1 MRYEYSGSNLDICLI
16 ILTGVYG
23 KLNEYERERAANAFP
38 ARKYKNVDLII

>member
-1 MRYEYSGSNLDICLI
+1 MRNEYSGSNLDICLI

-38 ARKYKNVDLII
+38 AHKHESIDLII